1 MDHPVRRFVATLP
14 GLLALAVYL
23 VLVAAPTAPDET
35 TGRVDTGLT
44 TTDDGR

>member
-1 MDHPVRRFVATLP
+1 MDHPVRRFVGTVP

-23 VLVAAPTAPDET
+23 VLIAAPTTPEVT

-44 TTDDGR
+44 THEGR